1 MTVPLFYNFNNNLE
15 WQDTDSFN
23 TKNVFVLDDCSI
35 SEDKSLSSDKSE
47 KSEYSTCDPNWRT
60 IIGKFIAV
68 NSVTMSCACDLSP
81 PGMSPYCH
89 LGDGCLDLILVS
101 DCSRLDF
108 LKFLLKTAKGEEVG
122 YLMVSYSKLVQC
134 LLIFNCIET
143 GIFIEIEK
151 SMGLE
156 FGLKHGYLLVY

>member
-1 MTVPLFYNFNNNLE
+1 VTVSLFYNFNNNLE
-15 WQDTDSFN
+15 WQDTDLFN
-23 TKNVFVLDDCSI
+23 TKTVFVLDDCSI
-35 SEDKSLSSDKSE
+35 SEDKSLSSDKSEKSE

-122 YLMVSYSKLVQC
+122 YLMVSYRK
-134 LLIFNCIET
+134 
-143 GIFIEIEK
+143 
-151 SMGLE
+151 
-156 FGLKHGYLLVY
+156 